1 MADALNAPRE
11 DYRNLW
17 KLLID
22 RGIRK
27 GELRDLAGLSSSTI
41 TKLGRNQTV
50 TTATLGRIC
59 KALGCSP
66 NDILTFET
74 CYEEGTGNEW
84 NE

>member
-1 MADALNAPRE
+1 MVDVSNSPRE

-50 TTATLGRIC
+50 TTATIGRIC

-66 NDILTFET
+66 NDILSFEGNH
-74 CYEEGTGNEW
+74 EGGFGDRRSE
-84 NE
+84 